1 MEMINSKSGKT
12 LGKFCTMTLSFYYW
26 FWTGKYRLGWLYK
39 MRDLCYFQV
48 NLLVPLFRPLILR
61 VMFFFSIFQFNGDTV
76 LFSVTIVKQT
86 YKRKK
91 QLSKSKVFWCF
102 QWVEKGCTG
111 NEWVKTKA
119 LKFLSTDILVSLL
132 IPFSKYK
139 NRYMLYL
146 QCYLKNSFD
155 GDHD

>member
-1 MEMINSKSGKT
+1 MERLWANSVQW
-12 LGKFCTMTLSFYYW
+12 LSLFIID
-26 FWTGKYRLGWLYK
+26 FE
-39 MRDLCYFQV
+39 QV
-48 NLLVPLFRPLILR
+48 NTGWDGYIKWKIYVIFKLSLLVPPFRPLTLR
-61 VMFFFSIFQFNGDTV
+61 VMFFFSMFQFNGDTV
-76 LFSVTIVKQT
+76 LFSVTIVNQT

-132 IPFSKYK
+132 IPFSNYK